1 MRNIK
6 KLTFAILLFAAIFTS
21 PAKAQQSNLNC
32 DSTCVLQQQ
41 SMLALIPKANT
52 FVAPTYVASP
62 TPKPKCG
69 PSAGSI
75 LPGAPNSFLCG
86 AGAPSAVSTTT
97 ANGETTYQW
106 TCSNSL
112 GTQSCMANQREVG
125 ACGSDSGQTL
135 SSNPTNV
142 CATGQSY
149 GFNFANNQ
157 YTWGCAGN
165 YGSPA
170 YCSAAYAPPITTFT
184 KAISVCRGGYGW
196 ENAGCEQGS
205 ATLTLANSTDTKG
218 TIVFNLLGYQSCNWG
233 EPSEGPFYS
242 KNPWTTNNEAL
253 AIRNDLYNG
262 IMRKDVFDLLVGYSF
277 FCNQTGG

>member
-1 MRNIK
+1 MRSIT
-6 KLTFAILLFAAIFTS
+6 KLAFGILLAAAIFT
-21 PAKAQQSNLNC
+21 PQAHAQYQQSDRSINC

-75 LPGAPNSFLCG
+75 LPGAPNSFLCD
-86 AGAPSAVSTTT
+86 AGTPSAVSTTT
-97 ANGETTYQW
+97 ANGETTYSW

-112 GTQSCMANQREVG
+112 GSQLCTANQREVG
-125 ACGSDSGQTL
+125 ACGADNGKTL

-170 YCSAAYAPPITTFT
+170 MCSAAYAPPIPPSQSKTIYRYYDSMLPGEGGSFT
-184 KAISVCRGGYGW
+184 STYVPL
-196 ENAGCEQGS
+196 S
-205 ATLTLANSTDTKG
+205 A
-218 TIVFNLLGYQSCNWG
+218 
-233 EPSEGPFYS
+233 SEGYIS
-242 KNPWTTNNEAL
+242 SRESQGPWGRCRYEWQTASQERILPSRTYNLNGL
-253 AIRNDLYNG
+253 AYWVISLSQWNSYTYWYNVCV
-262 IMRKDVFDLLVGYSF
+262 D
-277 FCNQTGG
+277 GGS